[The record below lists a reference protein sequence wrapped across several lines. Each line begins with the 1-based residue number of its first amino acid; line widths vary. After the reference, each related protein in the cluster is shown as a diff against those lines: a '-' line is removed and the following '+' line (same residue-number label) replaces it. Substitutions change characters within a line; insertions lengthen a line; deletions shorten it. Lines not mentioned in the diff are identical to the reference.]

1 MGALFRLAVT
11 AADAVKVVNSDQEAF
26 VRKAFPRKRVYRFP
40 DFVASDYFSGLG
52 AADGEYLLS
61 IGHPFHLK
69 GMDLLIRGFREV
81 AAKYPGLKLRIMGY
95 ASPAELSQYR
105 RLAREDPRIEFV
117 KPGWIEDVGEQMRGC
132 IAYVSASRREAGS
145 RVVFEAMACA
155 KPVIS
160 SRTNSG
166 NDYVRDGETGFLFD
180 VGDSKD
186 LAAKLG
192 LLLDDRDRARRMGEE
207 GLAWLMRE
215 FDEPVYIEKY
225 YRMIQEVLS

>member
-1 MGALFRLAVT
+1 
-11 AADAVKVVNSDQEAF
+11 
-26 VRKAFPRKRVYRFP
+26 
-40 DFVASDYFSGLG
+40 
-52 AADGEYLLS
+52 
-61 IGHPFHLK
+61 
-69 GMDLLIRGFREV
+69 
-81 AAKYPGLKLRIMGY
+81 MGY

-145 RVVFEAMACA
+145 RVVFVAMACA